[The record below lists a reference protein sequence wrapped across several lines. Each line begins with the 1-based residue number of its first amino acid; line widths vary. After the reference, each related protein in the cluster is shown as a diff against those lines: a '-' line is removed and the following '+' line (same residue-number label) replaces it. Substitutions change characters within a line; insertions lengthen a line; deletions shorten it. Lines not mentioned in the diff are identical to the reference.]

1 MSKKSKRS
9 KQIYWAALLAY
20 GLVLA
25 VLAFLALKAVW
36 SYAEQ
41 YQASMPEPV
50 VEEYIKGLNSNLFD
64 EGVADTLSAM
74 PHEVQSDEEVQEAVS
89 SILNGEIT
97 YARTTSNEPGM
108 NAYAILCSDSS
119 FGKLYLKRDET
130 KSANFILG
138 GKEIQVPFL
147 NYDLRPWVIAKE
159 EFDFTGLYTSVQV
172 TIPEAYSVQL
182 NGHTL
187 GSEYIIESD
196 IHYDSLKNYYS
207 INPNL
212 PTKVTY
218 RFDNII
224 GHLDP
229 VIYDESGNEYTVNP
243 DLDDSQYIKSC
254 SEAQLARLD
263 EFCTRFIKVYCQYI
277 SGILGE
283 YSSGGYA
290 ALQPYVLAGS
300 DLDNRLFEALDGYTS
315 WAHTNSYSLDY
326 YVLNGAID
334 LGEGYFVCDVTTQ
347 TTSNTSGNGVKH
359 DENHLKLLIIDSGT
373 DIRVISLV

>member
-20 GLVLA
+20 GIVLA

-64 EGVADTLSAM
+64 EGVADTLAAM
-74 PHEVQSDEEVQEAVS
+74 PHEVQSDEEVQQAVS

-97 YARTTSNEPGM
+97 YARTTSDEPGM

-130 KSANFILG
+130 KSANFVLG
-138 GKEIQVPFL
+138 GKEVQIPFL

-187 GSEYIIESD
+187 GNEYIIESG

-229 VIYDESGNEYTVNP
+229 VIFDESGNEYTINP

-254 SEAQLARLD
+254 TEDQLARLD
-263 EFCTRFIKVYCQYI
+263 AFCTKFIEAYCQYT
-277 SGILGE
+277 SGILGK

-290 ALQPYVLAGS
+290 TLQTYVLAGS
-300 DLDNRLFEALDGYTS
+300 DLDNRLFEALDGYT

-334 LGEGYFVCDVTTQ
+334 LGEGYYVCDVTTE
-347 TTSNTSGNGVKH
+347 TTSNTTGNGVQH
-359 DENHLKLLIIDSGT
+359 DENHLKILVIDSGT